1 MEIKTTMTICPKG
14 HKYDMARYQ
23 SCPFCAPDA
32 GFGSGRDGVGDFKA
46 AGTTGSFMPTE
57 APKGMGGFAPTQA
70 PGGEYGNYGAMQA
83 PGGNYGN
90 FGATE
95 APDMGGR
102 GLDPFSVET
111 MIGGERADG
120 SSAEPVVG
128 WLVCIE
134 GPVRGVDFR
143 IHAGYNY
150 IGREAGD
157 IHIRGDQQI
166 SRQNHAMI
174 AFDSSEQIYFV
185 GPAAGRNLIKVN
197 GKTVL
202 NAVQINSYD
211 IISIGT
217 TKLIFV
223 ALCGER
229 FCWNQ
234 TGGADV

>member
-1 MEIKTTMTICPKG
+1 MEVKSSMAVCPNG
-14 HKYDMARYQ
+14 HPYDTAKNK
-23 SCPFCAPDA
+23 SCPFC
-32 GFGSGRDGVGDFKA
+32 GGA
-46 AGTTGSFMPTE
+46 AGAAGGFTPTE
-57 APKGMGGFAPTQA
+57 APGAGGFGSNPGFTPTEA
-70 PGGEYGNYGAMQA
+70 PGGFGRANAGFTPTEA
-83 PGGNYGN
+83 PTGPMGGCNAA

-95 APDMGGR
+95 APDMRRIGGNA
-102 GLDPFSVET
+102 DPFSVET

-128 WLVCIE
+128 WLVCID

-174 AFDSSEQIYFV
+174 AYDSSEQTYFV

-202 NAVQINSYD
+202 NAMEIRSYD

-217 TKLIFV
+217 TRLIFV
-223 ALCGER
+223 ALCGEK
-229 FCWNQ
+229 FKWDQ
-234 TGGADV
+234 AEGGDV